1 MAWWMNYM
9 NTTMVCINGCGV
21 SRSYV
26 GEEFELAESCPQ
38 CKKEMEG
45 LRILKKGITNDTQ

>member
-1 MAWWMNYM
+1 MVWWMDYM

-26 GEEFELAESCPQ
+26 GEEFKLAESCPQ

-45 LRILKKGITNDTQ
+45 LRILKKGSS